1 MITGCKL
8 FSICFTFFIIF
19 GCSNPEQE
27 VKQTPADTTVAES
40 AIDSEFLEHEVIE
53 CGCVDE
59 IDENTVID
67 TSEVLHAKK
76 TR

>member
-1 MITGCKL
+1 MTTGYKL
-8 FSICFTFFIIF
+8 FTICFTFFIIF

-27 VKQTPADTTVAES
+27 VKLIPADTTVAES

-59 IDENTVID
+59 IDENTEID
-67 TSEVLHAKK
+67 TTEVLHAKK